1 MEIKNNKMLN
11 NIIYV
16 QRAGFFV
23 PLIFNS
29 ISVIAEYLNTSA
41 K

>member
-11 NIIYV
+11 NIYV
-16 QRAGFFV
+16 QEIGFFAL
-23 PLIFNS
+23 LIFNS
-29 ISVIAEYLNTSA
+29 VSVIAEYLNTSA